1 MSELLIY
8 KNLVSADDKTLLDS
22 DEKTLMVR
30 GYVEGTIELKLYKNS
45 SEQNRVDKTNY
56 LTSIGSIYGTPRTPI
71 SILAITMEIEYP
83 NIPDFNYVYIPQF
96 NRYYYLAEYTIEG
109 YKRYIINL
117 SVDVLMSYK
126 DGIKSLTAFVDRNE
140 NTYNPLLSDDKRVVE
155 NGAKFDE
162 YIVENSLFTPS
173 PTYVLTGYTITSNPY
188 DTIRYFEI
196 SPNLSNKYS
205 VDVSN
210 GIPTWLE
217 WCNSGYNTLGAYT
230 TDYDDYVHITD
241 DIILKSYNGQITI
254 KKYDKIFVSDII
266 THITLSIGGADNG

>member
-155 NGAKFDE
+155 NGAKFE
-162 YIVENSLFTPS
+162 EHIVENSLFTPL
-173 PTYVLTGYTITSNPY
+173 PTYVLTGYKVNTNVDMLSG
-188 DTIRYFEI
+188 YFSI
-196 SPNLSNKYS
+196 YPDLSSIYFAPE
-205 VDVSN
+205 VN
-210 GIPTWLE
+210 GVKPTWE
-217 WCNSGYNTLGAYT
+217 DWCEGGWNTAGLYT
-230 TDYDDYVHITD
+230 TDDDDYVHID
-241 DIILKSYNGQITI
+241 DEYVIKTSVGYISKTSKITWGLSY
-254 KKYDKIFVSDII
+254 
-266 THITLSIGGADNG
+266 SIGKVV